1 MSENSR
7 IDTIYLDFAK
17 AFDKVNHDILMK
29 KVINHK
35 IKGKL
40 AMWIQSFL
48 KKRKYRVVA
57 NGEISEEQDVISG
70 VPQGTVLASIL
81 FIIMIYDID
90 EDVRNSI
97 MRLFAD
103 DTKMS
108 AKIQTEEDIDKL
120 QQDLEKVYNWAE
132 ENLME
137 FNEDKFE
144 QMSHGQTENVREG
157 TYKTKSGNVIKPK
170 KTIKVLGVLIS
181 KNMSFKE
188 HINDVLQSC

>member
-1 MSENSR
+1 MGFERVIKKCILEHLEIHNLIKANQHGFVPGRSTQTNLLGHCIDVFEAMSENSR
-7 IDTIYLDFAK
+7 INTIYLDFAK

-29 KVINHK
+29 KVIKHK

-40 AMWIQSFL
+40 AMWIQCFL

-81 FIIMIYDID
+81 LIIMIYDID
-90 EDVRNSI
+90 KEVMHSI

-108 AKIQTEEDIDKL
+108 AKIKTEEDIEKL
-120 QQDLEKVYNWAE
+120 RQD
-132 ENLME
+132 
-137 FNEDKFE
+137 
-144 QMSHGQTENVREG
+144 
-157 TYKTKSGNVIKPK
+157 
-170 KTIKVLGVLIS
+170 
-181 KNMSFKE
+181 
-188 HINDVLQSC
+188 